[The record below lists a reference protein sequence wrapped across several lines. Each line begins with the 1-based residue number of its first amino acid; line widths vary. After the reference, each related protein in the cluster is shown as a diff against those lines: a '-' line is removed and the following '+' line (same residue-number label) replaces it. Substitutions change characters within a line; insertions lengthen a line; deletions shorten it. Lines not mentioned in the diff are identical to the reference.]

1 MPTNR
6 RSDSSYIQANPWINF
21 VPALIWGFFILYFSL
36 MPGNRVPD
44 LLTEINDKLV
54 HSLIYF
60 VSAGLIYLG
69 FVRYNLS
76 NAITGRMLAVIIA
89 ICTIVGAV
97 VEVLQHYW
105 VENRNGDWQDFLANT
120 LGSLVCVLLLRVFH
134 GLRA

>member
-1 MPTNR
+1 M
-6 RSDSSYIQANPWINF
+6 
-21 VPALIWGFFILYFSL
+21 
-36 MPGNRVPD
+36 
-44 LLTEINDKLV
+44 

-76 NAITGRMLAVIIA
+76 NAVTGRVLVIIIV
-89 ICTIVGAV
+89 ICTLVGAV